1 MKINKANK
9 EKLLKRFKD
18 QEDALP
24 IEIELEEAPEIP
36 EEEDFGFLAEV
47 QPESP
52 EDILELLREE
62 GYEAFLRKQELSTCP
77 AERFEEE
84 TEEDQAAAKG
94 AWEDG
99 WFHACRDYFSAQ
111 TILHASA
118 LVELLGA
125 EDNLTEEEEVLVDAT
140 LDGLFDSVG
149 QLEQVMDLEELA
161 EYWSPL
167 G

>member
-1 MKINKANK
+1 MPDCLDCSTNEPGGSSLASTSR
-9 EKLLKRFKD
+9 EAAFQSLLHRGQFRS
-18 QEDALP
+18 L
-24 IEIELEEAPEIP
+24 
-36 EEEDFGFLAEV
+36 
-47 QPESP
+47 
-52 EDILELLREE
+52 
-62 GYEAFLRKQELSTCP
+62 
-77 AERFEEE
+77 EE